1 MDLVEINMFFILAYL
16 FFDKIWKGTFHSKEG
31 EARQYKNGYGVNNVS
46 DFRYK

>member
-1 MDLVEINMFFILAYL
+1 MFFILAYL
-16 FFDKIWKGTFHSKEG
+16 FFDKMWKGTFHSKEG